1 MEVYMA
7 LIDTYRKNIIRKREE
22 IVKLVSDKA
31 KEKDKIAKAR
41 IKIDNAN
48 AAITRTKNVT
58 TIKSKMNDIN
68 RAEKEITA
76 AEKKIAYIE
85 KKSSKLEKE
94 LSDEQKK
101 VEREEEKAHEQRM
114 KEEAE
119 MQKKTQ
125 RQISELNRTVQVHEQ
140 RQSEMQSQIENLQKI
155 PEIITVLFLA
165 SNPIDTQS
173 LRLDAESRAIQ
184 EMIRKSDYRDTIRFE
199 TRWAVRTSDLLQ
211 AINEVN
217 PDIIHFSGHGASN
230 GDLAF
235 ENVNGQSKLVTKEA
249 MAQIIMTLSD
259 KVRLIFFN
267 ACFSAIQVK
276 HIVEHVDAAIGMNTS
291 IGDEA
296 ALVFA
301 SQFYSSIGFGKNLKS
316 AFNQAKAALILEGIP
331 EETTPELFVRE
342 DLQAENIIL
351 VQPQ

>member
-1 MEVYMA
+1 MA

-101 VEREEEKAHEQRM
+101 VEREEKAHEQRM

-267 ACFSAIQVK
+267 ACFSAIQAK

-316 AFNQAKAALILEGIP
+316 AFNQAKAALMLEGIP